1 MSESNSTS
9 PQPQGICT
17 RLTQAAAWLA
27 AERTGADVEF
37 HGVST
42 DTRSLPAG
50 ALFIALRGPR
60 FDAHDYVAEAAA
72 RGAVALLVERAV
84 DSPLPQLI
92 VRDTRL
98 ALGRLAA
105 AWRLHCNTP
114 LVAIT
119 GSNGKTTVKE
129 MSRAIFAQSGA
140 VLATEGNLNNDIGVP
155 LTLLRLTPQ
164 HRHAVI
170 EMGANHAG
178 EIAYLS
184 DLAQPDAAVITNAG
198 PAHLEGFGS
207 VEGVA
212 RAKGEIYRGLREN
225 GVAVIN
231 ADDAF
236 ADLWRGMAGTQRQLC
251 FGMAP
256 EATVTARWQPEGCG
270 SRLWLQTPVGEA
282 ELLLPVPGRH
292 NVMNALAAAALA
304 LALDLSLEAIR
315 RGLEGMQ
322 GVAGRLARRAAF
334 NGAQLIDDSYN
345 ANPASMRAAIDVL
358 AACAAPRILVVGDM
372 GELGANAMQLH
383 REVGA
388 YARSAGI
395 DALYATGPLSLATV
409 EGFGMRAQH
418 FADCAALAAAL
429 RKVLTVDST
438 VLVKGSRS
446 ARMERVVEALQEGG
460 RG

>member
-1 MSESNSTS
+1 MHRPATPPRPE
-9 PQPQGICT
+9 GIRV
-17 RLTQAAAWLA
+17 RLTQAAAWLG
-27 AERTGADVEF
+27 AERNGADVEF

-42 DTRSLPAG
+42 DTRALAPG
-50 ALFIALRGPR
+50 VLFIALRGPR
-60 FDAHDYVAEAAA
+60 FDGHDYAAA
-72 RGAVALLVERAV
+72 ASAAGAVALLVEHAV

-114 LVAIT
+114 LAAIT

-129 MSRAIFAQSGA
+129 MSRAILAQTGA

-164 HRHAVI
+164 QRHAVI
-170 EMGANHAG
+170 EMGANNPG

-198 PAHLEGFGS
+198 PAHLAGFGS
-207 VEGVA
+207 LEGVA
-212 RAKGEIYRGLREN
+212 RAKGEIYSGLREN

-231 ADDAF
+231 ADDPF

-256 EATVTARWQPEGCG
+256 EAIVTARWQAEDGG
-270 SRLWLQTPVGEA
+270 SRLWLQTPAGEA
-282 ELLLPVPGRH
+282 ELLLPLPGRH
-292 NVMNALAAAALA
+292 NVMNALAASALA
-304 LALDLSLEAIR
+304 LALEVELSAIC

-322 GVAGRLARRAAF
+322 GVAGRLAPRRAF
-334 NGAQLIDDSYN
+334 NGARLIDDSYN

-358 AACAAPRILVVGDM
+358 AAYPAPRILVLGDM
-372 GELGANAMQLH
+372 GELGDAALQLH
-383 REVGA
+383 RETGA
-388 YARSAGI
+388 YARAAGI
-395 DALYATGPLSLATV
+395 DAMYVTGPLSMATA
-409 EGFGMRAQH
+409 EGFGSGAEH
-418 FADCAALAAAL
+418 FEDCAALAAAL
-429 RKVLTVDST
+429 RPLLTAAAT

-446 ARMERVVEALQEGG
+446 ARMERVVDALQDGG
-460 RG
+460 LG

>member
-1 MSESNSTS
+1 MHKPASTA
-9 PQPQGICT
+9 QPNEGI
-17 RLTQAAAWLA
+17 RLRLPQAAAWLA
-27 AERTGADVEF
+27 AERSGADVEF

-42 DTRSLPAG
+42 DTRTLAPG

-60 FDAHDYVAEAAA
+60 FDGHDYVAEATA
-72 RGAVALLVERAV
+72 RGAAALLVEHAV
-84 DSPLPQLI
+84 DSALPQLI

-98 ALGRLAA
+98 AMGRLAA

-129 MSRAIFAQSGA
+129 MTRAIFAQTGT

-198 PAHLEGFGS
+198 PAHLAGFGTL
-207 VEGVA
+207 EGVA

-231 ADDAF
+231 ADDPF

-251 FGMAP
+251 FGMMP
-256 EATVTARWQPEGCG
+256 EAIVSARWEAAGCG
-270 SRLWLQTPVGEA
+270 SRLWLQTPAGET
-282 ELLLPVPGRH
+282 ELLLPLPGQH
-292 NVMNALAAAALA
+292 NVMNALAATALA
-304 LALDLSLEAIR
+304 LALEVKLDAVR

-322 GVAGRLARRAAF
+322 GVAGRLAQRNAF

-358 AACAAPRILVVGDM
+358 AARPAPRVLVVGDM
-372 GELGANAMQLH
+372 GELGETAAELH
-383 REVGA
+383 RAVGE
-388 YARSAGI
+388 YARAAGI
-395 DALYATGPLSLATV
+395 EALYATGPLSAATA
-409 EGFGMRAQH
+409 EGFGSGAKY
-418 FADCAALAAAL
+418 FEDCAALATAL
-429 RKVLTVDST
+429 HQVLTADMT

-446 ARMERVVEALQEGG
+446 ARMERVVEALQNGG
-460 RG
+460 HG

>member
-9 PQPQGICT
+9 PQPQGIRT

-256 EATVTARWQPEGCG
+256 EAAVTARWQPEGCG
-270 SRLWLQTPVGEA
+270 SRLWLQTPVGET

-315 RGLEGMQ
+315 RGLAGMQ

-372 GELGANAMQLH
+372 GELGANAMPLH
-383 REVGA
+383 REIGA

-409 EGFGMRAQH
+409 EGFGAGAQH

-429 RKVLTVDST
+429 RKVLTVEST

>member
-1 MSESNSTS
+1 MSEPIAAMQS
-9 PQPQGICT
+9 PQGIRT
-17 RLTQAAAWLA
+17 RLSQAAAWLA

-37 HGVST
+37 LGVST

-72 RGAVALLVERAV
+72 RGAVALLVEHAV

-231 ADDAF
+231 ADDAY

-256 EATVTARWQPEGCG
+256 ESIVTARWQPEGCG

-304 LALDLSLEAIR
+304 LALDLSLDAIR

-358 AACAAPRILVVGDM
+358 AACPAPRILVVGDM
-372 GELGANAMQLH
+372 GELGSDATQLH
-383 REVGA
+383 REIGA
-388 YARSAGI
+388 YARAAGI
-395 DALYATGPLSLATV
+395 DALYASGPLSLATA
-409 EGFGMRAQH
+409 EGFGAGAQH
-418 FADCAALAAAL
+418 FTDCAALAAAL
-429 RKVLTVDST
+429 RQVLTVEST

-446 ARMERVVEALQEGG
+446 ARMERVVEALQEKG
-460 RG
+460 RS

>member
-1 MSESNSTS
+1 MHRPATPPRPE
-9 PQPQGICT
+9 GIRA
-17 RLTQAAAWLA
+17 RLTQAAAWLG
-27 AERTGADVEF
+27 AERNGADVEF

-42 DTRSLPAG
+42 DTRALAPG
-50 ALFIALRGPR
+50 VLFIALRGPR
-60 FDAHDYVAEAAA
+60 FDGHDYAAA
-72 RGAVALLVERAV
+72 AGAAGAVALLVEHAV

-114 LVAIT
+114 LAAIT

-129 MSRAIFAQSGA
+129 MSRAILAQTGA

-164 HRHAVI
+164 QRHAVI
-170 EMGANHAG
+170 EMGANNPG

-198 PAHLEGFGS
+198 PAHLAGFGS
-207 VEGVA
+207 LEGVA
-212 RAKGEIYRGLREN
+212 RAKGEIYSGLREN

-231 ADDAF
+231 ADDPF

-256 EATVTARWQPEGCG
+256 EAIVTARWQAEGGG
-270 SRLWLQTPVGEA
+270 SRLWLQTPAGEA
-282 ELLLPVPGRH
+282 ELLLPLPGRH
-292 NVMNALAAAALA
+292 NVMNALAASALA
-304 LALDLSLEAIR
+304 LALEVELGAIC

-322 GVAGRLARRAAF
+322 GVAGRLAPRRAF
-334 NGAQLIDDSYN
+334 NGARLIDDSYN

-358 AACAAPRILVVGDM
+358 AAYPAPRILVLGDM
-372 GELGANAMQLH
+372 GELGDAALQLH
-383 REVGA
+383 RETGA
-388 YARSAGI
+388 YARAAGI
-395 DALYATGPLSLATV
+395 DALYVTGPLSTATA
-409 EGFGMRAQH
+409 EGFGSGAEH

-429 RKVLTVDST
+429 RRVLTANMT

-446 ARMERVVEALQEGG
+446 ARMERVVDALQEGG
-460 RG
+460 LG

>member
-1 MSESNSTS
+1 MSKPATT
-9 PQPQGICT
+9 PHQPEGIRI
-17 RLTQAAAWLA
+17 RLVQAAAWLA
-27 AERTGADVEF
+27 AERNGVDVEF

-42 DTRSLPAG
+42 DTRALVPG
-50 ALFIALRGPR
+50 ALFVALRGPR
-60 FDAHDYVAEAAA
+60 FDGHDYVDTAAA
-72 RGAVALLVERAV
+72 GGAVALLVEHAV
-84 DSPLPQLI
+84 DSSLPQLI

-105 AWRLHCNTP
+105 AWRLYCNTP

-129 MSRAIFAQSGA
+129 MSRAIFAQVGT

-170 EMGANHAG
+170 EMGASHAG

-198 PAHLEGFGS
+198 QAHLEGFGT

-231 ADDAF
+231 ADDPYAE
-236 ADLWRGMAGTQRQLC
+236 LWRGMAGTQRQLC
-251 FGMAP
+251 FGMTP
-256 EATVTARWQPEGCG
+256 EAIVTARWQAEGGG
-270 SRLWLQTPVGEA
+270 SRLWLQTPAGEV
-282 ELLLPVPGRH
+282 EMVLPLPGRH
-292 NVMNALAAAALA
+292 NVMNALAATALA
-304 LALDLSLEAIR
+304 LALEMELEAVR
-315 RGLEGMQ
+315 RGLECMQ
-322 GVAGRLARRAAF
+322 GVSGRLAHRSAF
-334 NGAQLIDDSYN
+334 NDARLIDDSYN
-345 ANPASMRAAIDVL
+345 ANPASMHAAIDVL
-358 AACAAPRILVVGDM
+358 ATYPAPRILVVGDM
-372 GELGANAMQLH
+372 GELGAGASQLH
-383 REVGA
+383 REIGN
-388 YARSAGI
+388 YARAAGI
-395 DALYATGPLSLATV
+395 DALYATGELSIATA
-409 EGFGMRAQH
+409 EGYGAGAHH
-418 FADCAALAAAL
+418 FTDCMALAAAL
-429 RKVLTVDST
+429 RQILTTEMT

-446 ARMERVVEALQEGG
+446 ARMERVVEALQERG

>member
-1 MSESNSTS
+1 MPESGTMSQSSG
-9 PQPQGICT
+9 GIRT

-27 AERTGADVEF
+27 AERSGSDMEF

-42 DTRSLPAG
+42 DTRTLVPG

-60 FDAHDYVAEAAA
+60 FDGHDYVAEAAA
-72 RGAVALLVERAV
+72 RGAVAVLVEHVV
-84 DSPLPQLI
+84 DTLLPQLV

-114 LVAIT
+114 LAAIT

-155 LTLLRLTPQ
+155 LTLLQLTPQ

-198 PAHLEGFGS
+198 PAHLAGFGS
-207 VEGVA
+207 LEGVT
-212 RAKGEIYRGLREN
+212 RAKGEIYQGLREN

-236 ADLWRGMAGTQRQLC
+236 ADLWRSMAGTQRQLC
-251 FGMAP
+251 FGMSP
-256 EATVTARWQPEGCG
+256 EAIITARWQPEASG
-270 SRLWLQTPVGEA
+270 SRMWLQTPAGEA
-282 ELLLPVPGRH
+282 ELLLPLPGRH
-292 NVMNALAAAALA
+292 NVMNALAATALA
-304 LALDLSLEAIR
+304 LALDVKLDAVR
-315 RGLEGMQ
+315 RGLEGIQ
-322 GVAGRLARRAAF
+322 AVGGRLQHRTAC

-345 ANPASMRAAIDVL
+345 ANPGSMRAAIDVL
-358 AACAAPRILVVGDM
+358 TACSGTRILVLGDM
-372 GELGANAMQLH
+372 GELGTDAPQLH
-383 REVGA
+383 SEVGA
-388 YARSAGI
+388 YARAAGI
-395 DALYATGPLSLATV
+395 DALYVTGPLSHATAS
-409 EGFGMRAQH
+409 GFGDGAKH
-418 FADCAALAAAL
+418 FEDCATLAAAL
-429 RKVLTVDST
+429 RQVLTAEMT

-446 ARMERVVEALQEGG
+446 AHMEQVVEALLCGG
-460 RG
+460 DD

>member
-1 MSESNSTS
+1 MHLPE
-9 PQPQGICT
+9 GIQV
-17 RLTQAAAWLA
+17 RLSQAAAWLA
-27 AERTGADVEF
+27 AERSGADVEF

-42 DTRSLPAG
+42 DTRTLISG

-60 FDAHDYVAEAAA
+60 FDGHDYVAEAAA
-72 RGAVALLVERAV
+72 RGAVAVLVEHAV
-84 DSPLPQLI
+84 DSPLPQLV

-129 MSRAIFAQSGA
+129 MCRAIFAHTGK

-164 HRHAVI
+164 HRYAVV

-231 ADDAF
+231 ADDAY
-236 ADLWRGMAGTQRQLC
+236 ADLWRSMAGTHRQLC

-256 EATVTARWQPEGCG
+256 EAIVTARWQAEGCG
-270 SRLWLQTPVGEA
+270 SRLWLQTPAGEA

-292 NVMNALAAAALA
+292 NVMNALAATALA
-304 LALDLSLEAIR
+304 LALEVDLAAIR

-322 GVAGRLARRAAF
+322 GVAGRLARRTAF

-372 GELGANAMQLH
+372 GELGEGAAQLH
-383 REVGA
+383 REIGA
-388 YARSAGI
+388 YARAAGI
-395 DALYATGPLSLATV
+395 DALYAVGPLSAATAA
-409 EGFGMRAQH
+409 GFGAGARH
-418 FADCAALAAAL
+418 FDESAALATAL
-429 RKVLTVDST
+429 HQVLTADMT
-438 VLVKGSRS
+438 VLIKGSRS

>member
-1 MSESNSTS
+1 MHKSSAIRL
-9 PQPQGICT
+9 PAGIQV
-17 RLTQAAAWLA
+17 RLSQAASWLA
-27 AERTGADVEF
+27 AERSGADVEC

-42 DTRSLPAG
+42 DTRTLTAG

-60 FDAHDYVAEAAA
+60 FDGHEYVTEAAA
-72 RGAVALLVERAV
+72 RGAVAVLVEHAV
-84 DSPLPQLI
+84 DSPLPQI
-92 VRDTRL
+92 VVRDTRL

-129 MSRAIFAQSGA
+129 MCRAIFARTGK

-164 HRHAVI
+164 HSYAVI
-170 EMGANHAG
+170 EMGANHSG

-198 PAHLEGFGS
+198 PAHLAGFGS

-212 RAKGEIYRGLREN
+212 RAKGEIYRGLRDN

-231 ADDAF
+231 ADDAY
-236 ADLWRGMAGTQRQLC
+236 ADLWRSMAGTQRQLC

-256 EATVTARWQPEGCG
+256 EAAVTARWQAEAAG
-270 SRLWLQTPVGEA
+270 SRLWLQTPAGET
-282 ELLLPVPGRH
+282 ELLLPLPGRH
-292 NVMNALAAAALA
+292 NVMNALAATALA
-304 LALDLSLEAIR
+304 LALDVDLAAVRS
-315 RGLEGMQ
+315 GLEGMQ
-322 GVAGRLARRAAF
+322 GVAGRLAVGTAC

-358 AACAAPRILVVGDM
+358 AACPAPRILVVGDM
-372 GELGANAMQLH
+372 GELGEGAAQLH
-383 REVGA
+383 REVGV
-388 YARSAGI
+388 YARAAGI
-395 DALYATGPLSLATV
+395 ESLYATGPLSMATV
-409 EGFGMRAQH
+409 EGFGEGGRH
-418 FADCAALAAAL
+418 FTDCNVLVKAL
-429 RKVLTVDST
+429 RQAMSAETT

-446 ARMERVVEALQEGG
+446 ARMERVVEALQQG
-460 RG
+460 RRG

>member
-9 PQPQGICT
+9 PQPQGICI

>member
-1 MSESNSTS
+1 MAEISTITQS
-9 PQPQGICT
+9 PEGIRA
-17 RLTQAAAWLA
+17 RLTQAASWLG
-27 AERTGADVEF
+27 AERSGADVEF
-37 HGVST
+37 FGVST
-42 DTRSLPAG
+42 DTRTLAPG
-50 ALFIALRGPR
+50 TLYVALRGTR
-60 FDAHDYVAEAAA
+60 FDGHDYVAAAA
-72 RGAVALLVERAV
+72 ATGAVALLVEHAV
-84 DSPLPQLI
+84 DCPLPQLI

-114 LVAIT
+114 LAAIT

-129 MSRAIFAQSGA
+129 MSRAIFAQVGA

-170 EMGANHAG
+170 EMGANHSG

-198 PAHLEGFGS
+198 PAHLEGFGT

-231 ADDAF
+231 ADDPF

-251 FGMAP
+251 FGTVP
-256 EATVTARWQPEGCG
+256 EAIVSAHWQAVGGG
-270 SRLWLQTPVGEA
+270 SRLWLQTPLGET
-282 ELLLPVPGRH
+282 ELLLPMPGRH
-292 NVMNALAAAALA
+292 NVMNALAATALA
-304 LALDLSLEAIR
+304 LALEVSLDAVH

-322 GVAGRLARRAAF
+322 GVAGRLARRVAF

-358 AACAAPRILVVGDM
+358 AACPVPRVLVVGDM
-372 GELGANAMQLH
+372 GELGAAAMQLH
-383 REVGA
+383 REIGA
-388 YARSAGI
+388 YARAAGI
-395 DALYATGPLSLATV
+395 DALYATGTLSLATA
-409 EGFGMRAQH
+409 EGFGAGAQH
-418 FADCAALAAAL
+418 FADCAALVAAL
-429 RKVLTVDST
+429 RQVLTVEST

-446 ARMERVVEALQEGG
+446 ARMERVVEALQAGG
-460 RG
+460 HG

>member
-1 MSESNSTS
+1 MSEPIAAMPS
-9 PQPQGICT
+9 PQGIRT
-17 RLTQAAAWLA
+17 RLSQAAAWLA

-37 HGVST
+37 LGVST

-72 RGAVALLVERAV
+72 RGAVALLVEHAV
-84 DSPLPQLI
+84 ESQLPQLI

-231 ADDAF
+231 ADDAY

-256 EATVTARWQPEGCG
+256 EAIVTARWQPEGCG

-304 LALDLSLEAIR
+304 LALDLSLDAIR

-358 AACAAPRILVVGDM
+358 AACPAPRILVVGDM
-372 GELGANAMQLH
+372 GELGSDAMQLH
-383 REVGA
+383 REIGA
-388 YARSAGI
+388 YARTAGI
-395 DALYATGPLSLATV
+395 DALYASGPLSLATA
-409 EGFGMRAQH
+409 EGFGVGAQH
-418 FADCAALAAAL
+418 FTDCAALAAAL
-429 RKVLTVDST
+429 RQVLTVEST

-446 ARMERVVEALQEGG
+446 ARMERVVEALQKEG
-460 RG
+460 RS